1 MMPGFGG
8 TVRKF
13 TNTLCYIA
21 VAMLAVL
28 ALLGAFDVI
37 GRYFLN
43 KPIKGAMEASEILLA
58 VIVLLGLAHTL
69 STDRHVRVDTFVIL
83 FPPRLQAM
91 VGAIA
96 SFLSLIIF
104 CLIGWKGAELAWQS
118 WQRNRLVDVFL
129 IPIAPFQLLVSVG
142 ALAVCLELIVQIRQ
156 FLIAAKK
163 ET

>member
-1 MMPGFGG
+1 MMPTFDR

-13 TNTLCYIA
+13 TNFLCYIA

-28 ALLGAFDVI
+28 MLLGSFDVI

-43 KPIKGAMEASEILLA
+43 RPIKGALEASEVLLA
-58 VIVLLGLAHTL
+58 GIVLFGLAYTS
-69 STDRHVRVDTFVIL
+69 STEGHVRVDTFIVL
-83 FPPRLQAM
+83 FPPRLQAIIS
-91 VGAIA
+91 GII

-104 CLIGWKGAELAWQS
+104 CLIGWQGAELAWQS
-118 WQRNRLVDVFL
+118 WQRHRSVDIFL
-129 IPIAPFQLLVSVG
+129 IPIAPFQLFVSVG

-156 FLIAAKK
+156 FIIALRK